1 MIFAYLVLSSSSIA
15 ARADP
20 SFHSFFFFQILP
32 LFGNIIYVFIYLK
45 KNIIDPSGKPAMR
58 SNRFLCWWVAASM
71 AWTIGRKRRRFARV
85 AAAAVATAAIVKRI
99 DARVASIVASNR
111 DLTAGIQ
118 PSALPTVSSLFLLL
132 LFLSLSYVPTK
143 TCFPT
148 ICIIGF
154 SHSFNKRG
162 NWLTCF
168 FCFHCFFLSPF
179 DLNIE
184 IRCAFLIWGLLA
196 LTPIANSPSSGF
208 VFNDQN

>member
-32 LFGNIIYVFIYLK
+32 LFGNIIYVFIYFWK
-45 KNIIDPSGKPAMR
+45 KIIDPSGKPAMR
-58 SNRFLCWWVAASM
+58 SNRFLCWWVAAAM

-118 PSALPTVSSLFLLL
+118 PSALPTVSSYFYFYYFSLL
-132 LFLSLSYVPTK
+132 PTK
-143 TCFPT
+143 TCFLT

-168 FCFHCFFLSPF
+168 LFPLFLSISFRPEYW
-179 DLNIE
+179 N
-184 IRCAFLIWGLLA
+184 
-196 LTPIANSPSSGF
+196 PMHS
-208 VFNDQN
+208 

>member
-20 SFHSFFFFQILP
+20 SFHTFFFFQILP
-32 LFGNIIYVFIYLK
+32 LFGNIIYVFIYFFK
-45 KNIIDPSGKPAMR
+45 KIIDPSGKPAMR
-58 SNRFLCWWVAASM
+58 SNRFLCWWVAAAM

-111 DLTAGIQ
+111 DLTAGT
-118 PSALPTVSSLFLLL
+118 TVSSANCF
-132 LFLSLSYVPTK
+132 FFFFFYYYYFSLSLTYLPK
-143 TCFPT
+143 TCFLT

-162 NWLTCF
+162 N
-168 FCFHCFFLSPF
+168 
-179 DLNIE
+179 
-184 IRCAFLIWGLLA
+184 
-196 LTPIANSPSSGF
+196 
-208 VFNDQN
+208 